1 MIQET
6 NIRKLNGAIALFV
19 VVLFLNA
26 CGSAELPN
34 LIEVPSVEESLPTVE
49 PQSNQPASTPDP
61 EDFQDIE
68 QESIELDNLARN
80 KRGITDDAISI
91 GIIKSG
97 NVFQDVEVGVQ
108 ARVFRLNEN
117 GGVNNRKIEIVDV
130 VDDSGDPDLLLTAVE
145 DFVNQDVFALILLSS
160 AVSQESTDLLADNNM
175 PFFGWGFSEGFC
187 EPNKWG
193 FGFNGCQNLS
203 NSALADQTIDQST
216 LRLLSIFYG
225 RVPQVISVTTSDPAG
240 KAMTIQNE
248 RLWGNNLVKS
258 LQLESNQITAGYIL
272 GEIDAIE
279 ADVLL
284 MSVGLDET
292 VEIKHE
298 LVMNFSGMVVDDV
311 TYLPGILQD
320 YEISAELEG
329 GYVLSQIPPKEEYR
343 CATTEIMTGLSQIDG
358 PQIYSQA
365 ISVGY
370 WSTDLLIAIIGSI
383 TDEFSVKSF
392 FEKANIEGYLY
403 DPQFSGGPCPLQTA
417 LSHQI
422 SSGGAALLQVR
433 GGVFRPVVNFNCPQ
447 N

>member
-1 MIQET
+1 M
-6 NIRKLNGAIALFV
+6 
-19 VVLFLNA
+19 
-26 CGSAELPN
+26 
-34 LIEVPSVEESLPTVE
+34 
-49 PQSNQPASTPDP
+49 
-61 EDFQDIE
+61 
-68 QESIELDNLARN
+68 
-80 KRGITDDAISI
+80 
-91 GIIKSG
+91 
-97 NVFQDVEVGVQ
+97 EVGVQ

-145 DFVNQDVFALILLSS
+145 DFVNRDVFALILLSS
-160 AVSQESTDLLADNNM
+160 AVSQESTDLLADSNM

-216 LRLLSIFYG
+216 MRLLSIFYG
-225 RVPQVISVTTSDPAG
+225 RIPQVISVTTSDPAG

-258 LQLESNQITAGYIL
+258 LQLESNQITASYIL

-284 MSVGLDET
+284 ISVGLDET
-292 VEIKHE
+292 VAIKHE

-329 GYVLSQIPPKEEYR
+329 GYVLSQIPPQEEYR
-343 CATTEIMTGLSQIDG
+343 GATTEIMTGLSQIDG

-433 GGVFRPVVNFNCPQ
+433 GGVFRPVINFNCPQ

>member
-1 MIQET
+1 
-6 NIRKLNGAIALFV
+6 
-19 VVLFLNA
+19 
-26 CGSAELPN
+26 
-34 LIEVPSVEESLPTVE
+34 
-49 PQSNQPASTPDP
+49 
-61 EDFQDIE
+61 
-68 QESIELDNLARN
+68 
-80 KRGITDDAISI
+80 
-91 GIIKSG
+91 
-97 NVFQDVEVGVQ
+97 
-108 ARVFRLNEN
+108 
-117 GGVNNRKIEIVDV
+117 
-130 VDDSGDPDLLLTAVE
+130 
-145 DFVNQDVFALILLSS
+145 
-160 AVSQESTDLLADNNM
+160 
-175 PFFGWGFSEGFC
+175 
-187 EPNKWG
+187 
-193 FGFNGCQNLS
+193 
-203 NSALADQTIDQST
+203 
-216 LRLLSIFYG
+216 
-225 RVPQVISVTTSDPAG
+225 
-240 KAMTIQNE
+240 MTIQNE

-258 LQLESNQITAGYIL
+258 LQLESNQITASYIL

-284 MSVGLDET
+284 ISVGLDET
-292 VEIKHE
+292 VAIKRE

-329 GYVLSQIPPKEEYR
+329 GYVLSQIPPQEEYR
-343 CATTEIMTGLSQIDG
+343 GATTEIMTGLSQIDG

-370 WSTDLLIAIIGSI
+370 WSADLLIAIIGSI

>member
-6 NIRKLNGAIALFV
+6 NIRKLTGAIALFV

-34 LIEVPSVEESLPTVE
+34 LIEVPSVEESLPTAE
-49 PQSNQPASTPDP
+49 PQSSQPASTPDP
-61 EDFQDIE
+61 GDFQDIE

-145 DFVNQDVFALILLSS
+145 DFVNRDVFALILLSS
-160 AVSQESTDLLADNNM
+160 AVSQESTDLLADSNM

-216 LRLLSIFYG
+216 MRLLSIFYG

-240 KAMTIQNE
+240 K
-248 RLWGNNLVKS
+248 
-258 LQLESNQITAGYIL
+258 GY
-272 GEIDAIE
+272 
-279 ADVLL
+279 
-284 MSVGLDET
+284 
-292 VEIKHE
+292 
-298 LVMNFSGMVVDDV
+298 
-311 TYLPGILQD
+311 D
-320 YEISAELEG
+320 YSE
-329 GYVLSQIPPKEEYR
+329 
-343 CATTEIMTGLSQIDG
+343 
-358 PQIYSQA
+358 
-365 ISVGY
+365 
-370 WSTDLLIAIIGSI
+370 
-383 TDEFSVKSF
+383 
-392 FEKANIEGYLY
+392 
-403 DPQFSGGPCPLQTA
+403 
-417 LSHQI
+417 
-422 SSGGAALLQVR
+422 
-433 GGVFRPVVNFNCPQ
+433 
-447 N
+447 